1 MKGLCIP
8 VQCIRVSESSPLTV
22 LTFSF
27 YGNFFLISSYLI
39 SCVSFSFS
47 PPHCCPLHFHFHLH
61 SNISKM
67 LTILQI
73 HVRQPPVIIVC
84 TASSNQTT
92 LLMTF
97 KMALLIINT
106 FLFSSRC
113 QNKKLTINWEAWF
126 ISSLVLF
133 QVEVH
138 NLRSRCWKILNS
150 RVSTETD
157 GFFRTGFHYG
167 FLWNC
172 ARTYGHMIILH
183 VT

>member
-8 VQCIRVSESSPLTV
+8 VQCIRVSESSLFTV

-27 YGNFFLISSYLI
+27 YGKFFLISSYLI

-73 HVRQPPVIIVC
+73 HVCQPPVVIVC

-97 KMALLIINT
+97 KMALLIIYWWVDLT
-106 FLFSSRC
+106 LLLPEVISMYTVSSPYNIHTVTC
-113 QNKKLTINWEAWF
+113 KLVI
-126 ISSLVLF
+126 
-133 QVEVH
+133 
-138 NLRSRCWKILNS
+138 RILKLI
-150 RVSTETD
+150 R
-157 GFFRTGFHYG
+157 
-167 FLWNC
+167 
-172 ARTYGHMIILH
+172 
-183 VT
+183 